1 MDVFDVT
8 DPSSATQSSTSSSP
22 DRLRDP
28 LNDDL
33 TPSWLLSAVAAANEK
48 ASAAGQPSGT
58 LSKLP
63 IELIT
68 NILSCARAE
77 YSLHSSM
84 AHRCF
89 FLSLCFSLQ
98 SCRPARSLPPLPPR
112 AGCATRP
119 AVAPSKRCSGTACAY
134 RLDGSA
140 KAGRASSS
148 VPSVEPPRVPP
159 AGCRRGLAPERG
171 SRPMARLT
179 LSSCTRARIWR
190 DGGRSRRCHAQ
201 RPRVSHAA
209 RRTSLCF

>member
-28 LNDDL
+28 LNDDP

-89 FLSLCFSLQ
+89 FSRFVFLSS
-98 SCRPARSLPPLPPR
+98 
-112 AGCATRP
+112 P
-119 AVAPSKRCSGTACAY
+119 AVRRARCRLCHLALAVRRDPPWRRRSGAAARRAP
-134 RLDGSA
+134 DGSA

-159 AGCRRGLAPERG
+159 AGCRRVLAPERG

-190 DGGRSRRCHAQ
+190 DGGRSRRYRAQ

>member
-1 MDVFDVT
+1 MNESDETTDGTFGAHSAIGLKPSMDVFDVT

-28 LNDDL
+28 LNDDP

-89 FLSLCFSLQ
+89 FSRFVES
-98 SCRPARSLPPLPPR
+98 SP
-112 AGCATRP
+112 GFKIFAT
-119 AVAPSKRCSGTACAY
+119 
-134 RLDGSA
+134 
-140 KAGRASSS
+140 SS
-148 VPSVEPPRVPP
+148 
-159 AGCRRGLAPERG
+159 
-171 SRPMARLT
+171 
-179 LSSCTRARIWR
+179 
-190 DGGRSRRCHAQ
+190 
-201 RPRVSHAA
+201 
-209 RRTSLCF
+209 